1 MRLNRN
7 KVILVDAADVET
19 GTAEKL
25 DAHRRGLRHRAISVF
40 VRNRAGALLLQ
51 RRNPE
56 KYHSGGLWANACCSH
71 PAPGEGVADAASR
84 RLREEMG
91 IACPLEPLFRF
102 SYREQVPPDL
112 VENEFVHVFGGWYE
126 GPVQPD
132 PSEVIETR
140 WIGFDPL
147 LTEVAENPSHYAV
160 WLRRYLAAHG
170 GVIAGWSALRR

>member
-1 MRLNRN
+1 MRINRN
-7 KVILVDAADVET
+7 NVILVDAGDIET

-40 VRNRAGALLLQ
+40 IRNRAGALLLQ
-51 RRNPE
+51 RRHPA

-71 PAPGEGVADAASR
+71 PAPGESAAEAAPR

-91 IACPLEPLFRF
+91 IACPLEPLFTLA
-102 SYREQVPPDL
+102 YRDDVSDGM
-112 VENEFVHVFGGWYE
+112 VENEIVHVFGGWYD

-132 PSEVIETR
+132 PTEVAETR

-147 LTEVAENPSHYAV
+147 IVNVAENPNHYAV
-160 WLRRYLAAHG
+160 WFRRYLAAHG
-170 GVIAGWSALRR
+170 GVIAGWSALKR

>member
-1 MRLNRN
+1 MRGNRN
-7 KVILVDAADVET
+7 NVILVDAGDVET
-19 GTAEKL
+19 GTADKL

-51 RRNPE
+51 RRHPA

-71 PAPGEGVADAASR
+71 PAPGESVAEAASR

-91 IACPLEPLFRF
+91 IACPLAPLFTF
-102 SYREQVPPDL
+102 SYRETVSSDM
-112 VENEFVHVFGGWYE
+112 VENEIVHVFGGWYD
-126 GPVQPD
+126 GPVTPD
-132 PSEVIETR
+132 LAEVMDTR

-147 LTEVAENPSHYAV
+147 VADVAESPQAYAV
-160 WLRRYLAAHG
+160 WFRHYLAAHG